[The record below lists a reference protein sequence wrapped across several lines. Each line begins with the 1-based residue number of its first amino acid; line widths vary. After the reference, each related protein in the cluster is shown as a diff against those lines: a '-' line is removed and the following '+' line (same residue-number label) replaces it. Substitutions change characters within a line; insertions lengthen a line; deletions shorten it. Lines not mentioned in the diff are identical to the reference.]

1 MPDELLAGQDTPA
14 SSEAQTPAPAQTPAG
29 TDAPG
34 AETEAQQK
42 ETPNEAK
49 TYSEDEY
56 RDAIERASAKAAAKA
71 ERRALREARELLMR
85 TAPVQQPV
93 QQGDGRPSRDQF
105 ASDEQFVEALTDWKL
120 DQRERS
126 ERQTKQQ
133 EQAKTMAEKTEKIY
147 AEAEKI
153 PGFDRDDFDALP
165 LTPVIA
171 QALIDSDVAAKLA
184 AYMAQHPD
192 EVQRIAA
199 LPSARQAVE
208 IGKLEVKLTTT
219 AKAPK
224 TPAPIEPV
232 GSGAS
237 PIKSLSNMSAEEYFE
252 ARMKQRPVWAR
263 R

>member
-14 SSEAQTPAPAQTPAG
+14 SSEAQNPAPAQPIAG

-85 TAPVQQPV
+85 TAPVQQPQ

-126 ERQTKQQ
+126 ERQTKQK
-133 EQAKTMAEKTEKIY
+133 EQARTMAERRRR
-147 AEAEKI
+147 
-153 PGFDRDDFDALP
+153 F
-165 LTPVIA
+165 TPKPRRSP
-171 QALIDSDVAAKLA
+171 ALIVMTSTLC
-184 AYMAQHPD
+184 
-192 EVQRIAA
+192 R
-199 LPSARQAVE
+199 
-208 IGKLEVKLTTT
+208 
-219 AKAPK
+219 
-224 TPAPIEPV
+224 
-232 GSGAS
+232 
-237 PIKSLSNMSAEEYFE
+237 
-252 ARMKQRPVWAR
+252 
-263 R
+263 